1 MNRPDL
7 LICWIKHADYPIFR
21 ETLRKHRD
29 FFGKIIIYW
38 SEHFRE
44 DYFDK
49 FIQKDLESLGNIQF
63 LPNIE
68 YKYGE
73 EDWRNIATNH
83 MLQFTDSEWVCS
95 VEQDWF
101 SKDWGSLLEMVNE
114 AMQSHDLVGWGAKS
128 GAKQFYIHPAFWFIK
143 RSLLDKT
150 RKDFSAKDGEDHF
163 GLITRDA
170 EVLVDPEKV
179 FCIER
184 DGGLKCDVGTTAD
197 AFHLGGVNQNYI
209 NGLTEGYVFHRP
221 EAFMIYNYWCRK
233 SEVTQDARFT
243 ELSLSIEGV
252 LRQLYP
258 DLDLENNDWVKY
270 FDVRL

>member
-1 MNRPDL
+1 MSKPDL

-68 YKYGE
+68 YQYGV
-73 EDWRNIATNH
+73 EDWRNVATNY
-83 MLQFTDSEWVCS
+83 MLKHTDSEWVCS

-101 SKDWGSLLEMVNE
+101 SKDWEGLLKMVSE
-114 AMQSHDLVGWGAKS
+114 AMETNDLVGWGAKS
-128 GAKQFYIHPAFWFIK
+128 GIKQFYIHPAFWFIK
-143 RSLLDKT
+143 RVLLDKT

-163 GLITRDA
+163 GLITRDV
-170 EVLVDPEKV
+170 EELPRPGKI

-184 DGGLKCDVGTTAD
+184 DGGLKCDVGVNSD
-197 AFHLGGVNQNYI
+197 CFHLGGVNQNYI
-209 NGLTEGYVFHRP
+209 NGLAEDYVFHRP
-221 EAFMIYNYWCRK
+221 EPFMIYNYWCRK
-233 SEVTQDARFT
+233 AQVAQDPKFT
-243 ELSLSIEGV
+243 HLSLEIEAR
-252 LRQLYP
+252 LRGEFP
-258 DLDLENNDWVKY
+258 DLDLDNNDWVK
-270 FDVRL
+270 FFKL